1 MHISTCSFGFGG
13 GKEKEK
19 EREGG
24 GGGGGGREGEKLKEE
39 RELVP
44 LSIMLS
50 SSLPCTQVHEGF
62 DPAELGD
69 TIRQLALSVQDTG
82 MFGDLPRPRMMGPRG
97 R

>member
-1 MHISTCSFGFGG
+1 MGEGSRERGDRAN
-13 GKEKEK
+13 EKETVFT
-19 EREGG
+19 
-24 GGGGGGREGEKLKEE
+24 LFY
-39 RELVP
+39 
-44 LSIMLS
+44 
-50 SSLPCTQVHEGF
+50 LPAHTHAQVHEGF

>member
-1 MHISTCSFGFGG
+1 MCVLSVCKIKGLR
-13 GKEKEK
+13 EK
-19 EREGG
+19 EREA
-24 GGGGGGREGEKLKEE
+24 GRERE
-39 RELVP
+39 RERERERAFTHACIVIL
-44 LSIMLS
+44 
-50 SSLPCTQVHEGF
+50 SLPTLTLALQVHEGF

>member
-1 MHISTCSFGFGG
+1 MCVCVVQRGRKGER
-13 GKEKEK
+13 KR
-19 EREGG
+19 ERERERG
-24 GGGGGGREGEKLKEE
+24 EGERE
-39 RELVP
+39 RETAFIHII
-44 LSIMLS
+44 LSPYTHLAV
-50 SSLPCTQVHEGF
+50 QVHEGF

>member
-1 MHISTCSFGFGG
+1 MSVCASM
-13 GKEKEK
+13 
-19 EREGG
+19 
-24 GGGGGGREGEKLKEE
+24 GREGERTRE
-39 RELVP
+39 RERERERERL
-44 LSIMLS
+44 LS
-50 SSLPCTQVHEGF
+50 SLYVPMHPSFLIQVHEGGF